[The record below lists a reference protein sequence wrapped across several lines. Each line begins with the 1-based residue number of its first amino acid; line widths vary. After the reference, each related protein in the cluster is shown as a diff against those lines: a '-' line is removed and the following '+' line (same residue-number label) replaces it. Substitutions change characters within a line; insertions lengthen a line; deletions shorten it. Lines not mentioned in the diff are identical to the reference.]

1 MGYLGINSERE
12 EGKMFRAKYN
22 MSTVHIDGLSIRTK
36 GSDLNYSLSACSAL
50 TRNGYRM
57 AASREGFNDVREAL
71 AAARGVASALGR
83 KLCKKCEQA
92 AEAQIAAGDFFYWAE
107 DEAATETVE
116 QAEEAAEAV
125 SQRPEANEFIPIS
138 GTDLALPQGKREAQ
152 VFDHAGLQVWAS
164 RTKSGIEYTIY
175 QDGAGALVT
184 YIADHA
190 AAAINELAAEA

>member
-1 MGYLGINSERE
+1 
-12 EGKMFRAKYN
+12 MFRAKYN

-57 AASREGFNDVREAL
+57 AASRESFNDVREAL

-83 KLCKKCEQA
+83 KLCKTCEQA
-92 AEAQIAAGDFFYWAE
+92 AEAQIAAGDFFYRTE

-116 QAEEAAEAV
+116 QPE
-125 SQRPEANEFIPIS
+125 EANEFTPIS
-138 GTDLALPQGKREAQ
+138 GTDLALPRGKREAQ
-152 VFDHAGLQVWAS
+152 VFTYAGLQVWAS

-190 AAAINELAAEA
+190 AAAINQLVTEA